1 MSRPSQYFFKKIRPA
16 KTTGFLILCLCF
28 LLGLTSGCLNLK
40 KWYHPQKKPSDF
52 ALDHREC
59 ELIAEQAAKD
69 RSLSGKKINFE
80 VYQKAY
86 NSCLL
91 RKGWANHPQQR
102 PSGAT
107 NQDSQWIQVSW
118 DKNARRLKGPG
129 NCCNIPDTFS
139 LDETETAVQGN
150 LSTRIYSFAD
160 KNGIYL
166 KLYFQ
171 KSQGTDFEK
180 SPFPVTEPFFRYDA
194 GYNREF
200 DFSWSVFC
208 GKFKGNWV
216 AGLGS
221 YRLFS
226 DEQRLIAVLT
236 APLPAPETDPPP
248 GLRLSKAQYQAIEKF
263 LEQNLAWYQNLV
275 APRPGS

>member
-1 MSRPSQYFFKKIRPA
+1 MSRNNFGLFKKMHSLHPFAPLLSVLCILPVLFCA
-16 KTTGFLILCLCF
+16 CLPSKT
-28 LLGLTSGCLNLK
+28 
-40 KWYHPQKKPSDF
+40 WYHPRKKPSAF

-59 ELIAEQAAKD
+59 AQIAEQAARD
-69 RSLSGKKINFE
+69 RSLSGEKINFE
-80 VYQKAY
+80 LYQKAY

-91 RKGWANHPQQR
+91 RKGWANHPQQP

-107 NQDSQWIQVSW
+107 NQDSQWIPVSW
-118 DKNARRLKGPG
+118 DAAEHRLHGPG
-129 NCCNIPDTFS
+129 TSCTIPDTFR
-139 LDETETAVQGN
+139 LDQTEKTVQGN

-160 KNGIYL
+160 KNGTYL

-171 KSQGTDFEK
+171 KSQGTDFEE
-180 SPFPVTEPFFRYDA
+180 SPFPVAEPFFRYDA